1 MRRQVII
8 GWAAA
13 LSCAVMFFL
22 LPALLTAQA
31 AANRP
36 PEKPQVVDMGTFKVS
51 APSGKGWAV
60 DVDHELSA
68 VFFSKFREGLLSQLT
83 NQQRGMQIRVKA
95 DIVNIYGWRFTEEE
109 VADEML
115 SRFASVDFPP
125 EAKLVREVL
134 ELSGRKLY
142 TVRCREYPGGLKM
155 DSIICLHFPPD
166 FAKSHRYFD
175 IDFQFIRGGGML
187 KLYNNPAL
195 EPIEAV
201 AASLEIVDPLHAIP
215 GPHGDLLRA
224 AAAGHAEGVVQALE
238 KGADINAV
246 SPEKGALSVAA
257 YHGRREIVDLLL
269 ERGAGI
275 DNPDEKDGMTP
286 LLAAIIGREPEIAKL
301 FVEKGA
307 DINRKIKAGGGTGVT
322 PLMFAAALGYLDL
335 VRAILDAG
343 AELEA
348 RTELGESALVL
359 AADNGWAEGAA
370 MLLERGADVNARMS
384 NGWTALMR
392 AADKGHSEIVGILLE
407 NKADANLKA
416 TDGGLTALMAAS
428 SFGLVDTVKMLIEK
442 GADVNARIES
452 TGDTALYVAV
462 YKNLPD
468 ISKILIEAGADVN
481 LKLDDGQTALM
492 KASEEGQAEI
502 VKLLIEKGADVN
514 AKNNKGQT
522 ALKFA
527 KKKKKTEIVRM
538 LQAAGAKG

>member
-1 MRRQVII
+1 MNRQVII
-8 GWAAA
+8 SRVVVFFGASVLM
-13 LSCAVMFFL
+13 LS
-22 LPALLTAQA
+22 PALLTAQA
-31 AANRP
+31 TSNKP

-51 APSGKGWAV
+51 APPGKGWTV
-60 DVDHELSA
+60 DVDNESGA
-68 VFFSKFREGLLSQLT
+68 VFFSKFRQGLLSQLT
-83 NQQRGMQIRVKA
+83 YQQRGMQIRVKA

-109 VADEML
+109 VADEIL

-134 ELSGRKLY
+134 ELGGRKLY
-142 TVRCREYPGGLKM
+142 TVRCREYPGGFKM
-155 DSIICLHFPPD
+155 DSIICLYFPPD

-195 EPIEAV
+195 EPVEAV
-201 AASLEIVDPLHAIP
+201 AASLEIVDPLQAIP

-224 AAAGHAEGVVQALE
+224 AAAGHAEGVVQAIE

-269 ERGAGI
+269 ERGTGI
-275 DNPDEKDGMTP
+275 DNPDEQGGMTP
-286 LLAAIIGREPEIAKL
+286 LLAAIIGREPEIANL
-301 FVEKGA
+301 FIEKRA
-307 DINRKIKAGGGTGVT
+307 DINRKINAGGGARVT
-322 PLMFAAALGYLDL
+322 PLMFATAIGHLNL
-335 VRAILDAG
+335 VRTIIDAG
-343 AELEA
+343 ADLES

-370 MLLERGADVNARMS
+370 LLLERGADVNARMS

-392 AADKGHSEIVGILLE
+392 AADKGRSEIVGILLE
-407 NKADANLKA
+407 KKADANLKE
-416 TDGGLTALMAAS
+416 TKNGRTALMAAS
-428 SFGLVDTVKMLIEK
+428 RFGRVDTVKMLIENE
-442 GADVNARIES
+442 ADINAQIES

-462 YKNLPD
+462 YKNLPE

-481 LKLDDGQTALM
+481 LKIDDGQTALM

-527 KKKKKTEIVRM
+527 KKKKNAEIVKL